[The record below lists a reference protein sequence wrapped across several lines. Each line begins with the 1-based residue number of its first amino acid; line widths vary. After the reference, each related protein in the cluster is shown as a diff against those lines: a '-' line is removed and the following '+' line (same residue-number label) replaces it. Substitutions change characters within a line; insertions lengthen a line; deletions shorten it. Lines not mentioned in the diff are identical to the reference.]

1 MGKKRAVN
9 STSTRPRLPAA
20 FPRLWSR
27 DYALSNY
34 DYGRVANRASNK
46 LVAILMCIGLIL
58 GVLISHAQPVHAEP
72 IICDLE
78 GGVLT
83 CDLTT
88 PTATAT
94 PTQAAPTATPTST
107 MTAVISPTS
116 SPTNTP
122 TAVTPTSTP
131 LTKRF
136 PPNGADGRITIT
148 QAGVYSGVASCGAI
162 TGGDYCLNINASP
175 VTLQD
180 FSVIALSA
188 YGSILTTSNATFL
201 RGTITGR
208 GGITGYRVQNVLI
221 DGVTFTVS
229 VGAIGI
235 YDQGEGC
242 EALATKR
249 TRFVTIRN
257 SVVVNTSTANESL
270 WFKCVSDLTIENN
283 RLTSRT
289 QWNVSLPD
297 TTDAIIRG
305 NTFDLAGAPW
315 PWLAIELP
323 KSTRVTVTQNTVTG
337 QVGDTLVYVNS
348 GTSQLTITD
357 NCLGSGINAISLVH
371 QPVVPGLVSA
381 RNGACVTPPSTGDA
395 GLR

>member
-1 MGKKRAVN
+1 MKR
-9 STSTRPRLPAA
+9 
-20 FPRLWSR
+20 
-27 DYALSNY
+27 
-34 DYGRVANRASNK
+34 
-46 LVAILMCIGLIL
+46 LMLAGFVL

-88 PTATAT
+88 PTPTATATAT

-107 MTAVISPTS
+107 ITAVISPTS

-148 QAGVYSGVASCGAI
+148 QAGVYSGSAVCGAI

-180 FSVIALSA
+180 FTVTALSS
-188 YGSILTTSNATFL
+188 YGAILTTSNATFL
-201 RGTITGR
+201 RGTINGR

-221 DGVTFTVS
+221 DTVTFNVS

-235 YDQGEGC
+235 YDQHENC
-242 EALATKR
+242 EALTTKR
-249 TRFVTIRN
+249 TRFITIQN
-257 SVVVNTSTANESL
+257 SVINNTSQASETA
-270 WFKCVSDLTIENN
+270 WWKCSQDVKILNN
-283 RLTSRT
+283 RFKTTSE
-289 QWNVSLPD
+289 WSLSFPD
-297 TTDAIIRG
+297 ALDVEIRG
-305 NTFDLAGAPW
+305 NTFDLSPE
-315 PWLAIELP
+315 PRNWLAIELP
-323 KSTRVTVTQNTVTG
+323 RTFRVRIEDNTFAGPSGDWGVWLNSGSADVTYVGNTVAG
-337 QVGDTLVYVNS
+337 GV
-348 GTSQLTITD
+348 
-357 NCLGSGINAISLVH
+357 
-371 QPVVPGLVSA
+371 GLVCCITA
-381 RNGACVTPPSTGDA
+381 PGTGDA